1 MWIIVKDVPQ
11 FVFHVPKSAPLWP
24 PHNDL
29 IFVWLISVMRLPLR
43 STSRSRAVVARRAH
57 NPKVGSSNLPFATKP
72 RQWRGFLFHATAP
85 GIAKMEHGDFCI
97 LSLRPDN
104 YRDCVE
110 RMKTGFVNIFG
121 RPNAGKSTLLN
132 LLMGEKLAIVSPKV
146 QTTRHRIKGILT
158 EKEYQLI
165 FSDTPGIIEPKYKL
179 HEKMMQA
186 VKNSLEDADL
196 ALLIVD
202 INDDWRECDQIFSSL
217 KLKAPAVVVI
227 NKIDTTSKEKLQEA
241 ISFFTGKPYS
251 KKIIPVSA
259 KDSRYKQQIVKDI
272 LEFVPQGEKFYEDDE
287 ITDLS
292 TRFFVAELIREK
304 IFELFEEEIPYQT
317 TVIVQEF
324 KEKATLVKIRAEI
337 IVHRETQKAIILGEG
352 GKMIKKLGT
361 VAREEIEKFLG
372 QKIFLELFVKVR
384 EKWRERED
392 YLREF
397 GY

>member
-1 MWIIVKDVPQ
+1 
-11 FVFHVPKSAPLWP
+11 
-24 PHNDL
+24 
-29 IFVWLISVMRLPLR
+29 
-43 STSRSRAVVARRAH
+43 
-57 NPKVGSSNLPFATKP
+57 
-72 RQWRGFLFHATAP
+72 
-85 GIAKMEHGDFCI
+85 
-97 LSLRPDN
+97 
-104 YRDCVE
+104 
-110 RMKTGFVNIFG
+110 MKTGFVNIFG

-158 EKEYQLI
+158 DKNYQII

-186 VKNSLEDADL
+186 VKSSLEDADV

-202 INDDWRECDQIFSSL
+202 INENWPESDEIFSSL
-217 KLKAPAVVVI
+217 KLKVPAIVVL
-227 NKIDTTSKEKLQEA
+227 NKIDTTYREKLEA
-241 ISFFTGKPYS
+241 GISFFAGKSYS

-259 KDSRYKQQIVKDI
+259 KENRYKKEIIKNI
-272 LEFVPQGEKFYEDDE
+272 LEFLPEGEKFYQDDE

-304 IFELFEEEIPYQT
+304 IFELFEQEIPYQT

-324 KEKATLVKIRAEI
+324 KEKATLIKIRAEI

-361 VAREEIEKFLG
+361 ESRVEIEKFLSG
-372 QKIFLELFVKVR
+372 TGERQKVFLELFVKVR